1 MNRGQVPSVGRGGD
15 EPRGSR
21 CAAAAVRGAAGSSPA
36 FLPRLASA
44 LAMVALTAAGCSCAA
59 SAADAAPG
67 ASATEALWSLEP
79 LALSEPPPPPPEHAD
94 WPRDAIDRFILARL
108 SIDGILPRP
117 PADART
123 LARRLF
129 FDLHGLPPTPDD
141 VERFVAATD
150 AAGPDAAAA
159 ALVDDLLASPRFGEH
174 MARLWLDVVRYAD
187 SNGFDWD
194 EFRPQ
199 AWRFRDY
206 VVRSFNADTP
216 FDRFLREQLAGDE
229 LSGGPPD
236 TPADRD
242 AWIATGDLRLGPHD
256 NAAGLFNEQARSRAE
271 LLAAAA
277 AAARRAGLPEIAVAP
292 AQGRF
297 LEVLARATGARRIL
311 EIGTLA
317 GYSTIWLGRALPADG
332 RLVTLEIDPE
342 RARIARENIDR
353 AGLAP
358 RVEVIV
364 GPALESLAAIRAAGA
379 EPFDLVFIDADKQHC
394 RAYVEEAV
402 ALARPG
408 TLVVVDNVVREGRVI
423 DPDTGDAGVD
433 GVRAMMDFIA
443 HHPRLHAAGL
453 QTVGAKGHDGLLLAV
468 VGEAPA

>member
-1 MNRGQVPSVGRGGD
+1 MYR
-15 EPRGSR
+15 
-21 CAAAAVRGAAGSSPA
+21 AAAA
-36 FLPRLASA
+36 
-44 LAMVALTAAGCSCAA
+44 
-59 SAADAAPG
+59 
-67 ASATEALWSLEP
+67 
-79 LALSEPPPPPPEHAD
+79 PPNAPPPERHSPHAAEHAAAPSPAPA
-94 WPRDAIDRFILARL
+94 PRARAGQDLWTNVDGALEAWLA
-108 SIDGILPRP
+108 
-117 PADART
+117 PAD
-123 LARRLF
+123 
-129 FDLHGLPPTPDD
+129 
-141 VERFVAATD
+141 
-150 AAGPDAAAA
+150 
-159 ALVDDLLASPRFGEH
+159 
-174 MARLWLDVVRYAD
+174 
-187 SNGFDWD
+187 
-194 EFRPQ
+194 
-199 AWRFRDY
+199 
-206 VVRSFNADTP
+206 
-216 FDRFLREQLAGDE
+216 
-229 LSGGPPD
+229 
-236 TPADRD
+236 PA
-242 AWIATGDLRLGPHD
+242 
-256 NAAGLFNEQARSRAE
+256 
-271 LLAAAA
+271 LAAAA

-433 GVRAMMDFIA
+433 GVRAMMDLIA